1 MSKPV
6 PTDGPTEHTAN
17 KHPRLDLQEQI
28 QRGIVLATQMCH
40 SASKD
45 HLDSKEWAANQ
56 AAANEL
62 LHTFENM
69 QEKTVK

>member
-6 PTDGPTEHTAN
+6 QTDVFTEPTAN
-17 KHPRLDLQEQI
+17 KHPRHDLQEQI

-40 SASKD
+40 SASNN
-45 HLDSKEWAANQ
+45 HLGLREWTANQ

-62 LHTFENM
+62 LRTFENV
-69 QEKTVK
+69 QEKSVK

>member
-1 MSKPV
+1 MSGPV
-6 PTDGPTEHTAN
+6 QTDSPTESTSN

-28 QRGIVLATQMCH
+28 QRGIVLATQIYH
-40 SASKD
+40 AASKD

-62 LHTFENM
+62 LRTFGNM
-69 QEKTVK
+69 QEKTVR

>member
-6 PTDGPTEHTAN
+6 QTDTTTDTTTN

-28 QRGIVLATQMCH
+28 QRGVILATQLSH
-40 SASKD
+40 AANKE
-45 HLDSKEWAANQ
+45 HLDSKEWIANQ
-56 AAANEL
+56 AAASEL
-62 LHTFENM
+62 LCMFANM